1 MVPFKR
7 VKKVN
12 LKGGNMKRIGQVEFS
27 RHKVILMEYER
38 GWGSK
43 IDEIIYFENE
53 LYAKTFVIDFNLEND
68 KDSVPDWYMTAEY
81 QFIG

>member
-1 MVPFKR
+1 MVLFKKVR
-7 VKKVN
+7 RVN

-43 IDEIIYFENE
+43 VDEVIYFENE
-53 LYAKTFVIDFNLEND
+53 LYAKTFVIDFNSENHGD
-68 KDSVPDWYMTAEY
+68 FDPDWYMTAEY